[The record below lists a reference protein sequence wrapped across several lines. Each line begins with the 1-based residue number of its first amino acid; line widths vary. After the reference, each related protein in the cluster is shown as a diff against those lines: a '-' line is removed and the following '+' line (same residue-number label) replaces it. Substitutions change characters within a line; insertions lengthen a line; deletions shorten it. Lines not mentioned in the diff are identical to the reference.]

1 MSDLSRVKQDNS
13 LQITSETPAS
23 SGLQRSQ
30 HEDSQPDRGTAAR
43 AVHCLLLRRL
53 TFWNGFSAT

>member
-53 TFWNGFSAT
+53 T